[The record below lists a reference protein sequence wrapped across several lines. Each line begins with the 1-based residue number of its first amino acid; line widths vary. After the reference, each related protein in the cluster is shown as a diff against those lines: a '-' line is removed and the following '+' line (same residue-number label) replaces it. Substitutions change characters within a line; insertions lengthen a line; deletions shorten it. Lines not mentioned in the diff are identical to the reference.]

1 MFSRASTFRTKL
13 PNLAAKQQEQAVI
26 AIMVLMFC
34 TIFVVIGYSYFTSKQ
49 EGDSC
54 SGKDDNAEYEY
65 NDKRQC
71 KFVKCVD
78 GYAQDSDG
86 VCVVDQSGED
96 CVGSDQNAVYETDIL
111 GECEFVSCESGYE
124 LGVGGT
130 CVTTSAPPSP
140 APAPAQQNC
149 VATPNAWGACSAT
162 CGGGTQT
169 RGYTITTAESGGGEC
184 PQRSQTDSQPCNTQA
199 CLPSGSQAGTGA
211 NITDSTAS
219 GTAGTN
225 ISTPSGT
232 IDSGLY
238 YMYNT
243 NNNSACWIHPND
255 KTEVKCTPNTASEY
269 LQQFKFEYTG
279 DGNNYLISKP
289 GDTQGYC
296 GKASFDCDSSE
307 TAANKYEILKSGDNY
322 TIKNVDISK
331 YCYRSGY
338 NNLMICDLDGTSDK
352 TSYKLE
358 LTAPI
363 EDAVSTATPTP
374 FEDRSKSDL
383 PSGVSGYV
391 DALVELSPIVAGE
404 SMGKCLGQ
412 TQSINSLGGY
422 YCGKLTGD
430 DANDNKN
437 YAKGIYP
444 TQEINYTTN
453 ASYRKSVAGHW
464 VAKQNGVDCSDLID
478 YSENVGATCYQFD
491 DEIVQIKKASKS
503 KFNNVS
509 KAKNCPVLYYK
520 TVVPNEC

>member
-1 MFSRASTFRTKL
+1 MIIIIIFLFLVCLCVMFSASVAFASKIPVPFIREKLLKLRERLPPRLLAFLPRDDNDDPDPTFTGAQTGGSSAST
-13 PNLAAKQQEQAVI
+13 P
-26 AIMVLMFC
+26 
-34 TIFVVIGYSYFTSKQ
+34 SS
-49 EGDSC
+49 
-54 SGKDDNAEYEY
+54 
-65 NDKRQC
+65 
-71 KFVKCVD
+71 
-78 GYAQDSDG
+78 SDP
-86 VCVVDQSGED
+86 
-96 CVGSDQNAVYETDIL
+96 T
-111 GECEFVSCESGYE
+111 
-124 LGVGGT
+124 
-130 CVTTSAPPSP
+130 P
-140 APAPAQQNC
+140 APQNC

-169 RGYTITTAESGGGEC
+169 RGYTITTAESGGGTC

-199 CLPSGSQAGTGA
+199 CTPSGSQAGTGA
-211 NITDSTAS
+211 NISDSTGS

-225 ISTPSGT
+225 ISTPSGS

-238 YMYNT
+238 YMYNILGD
-243 NNNSACWIHPND
+243 SACWRNPGD
-255 KTEVKCTPNTASEY
+255 KTDVRCYSDTPSEY

-279 DGNNYLISKP
+279 DGNNYLISAS
-289 GDTQGYC
+289 GDTEGYC
-296 GKASFDCDSSE
+296 GKASFDCDSVK
-307 TAANKYEILKSGDNY
+307 TAASEYEILKSGSNY
-322 TIKNVDISK
+322 TIKDVGTSK
-331 YCYRSGY
+331 YCILSGY
-338 NNLMICDLDGTSDK
+338 NNLIACDQNTTGDRTSF
-352 TSYKLE
+352 KLE

-363 EDAVSTATPTP
+363 EEDVTISAATP

-391 DALVELSPIVAGE
+391 DALEELSPIVAGE

-464 VAKQNGVDCSDLID
+464 VAKQNGVDCSDLIN
-478 YSENVGATCYQFD
+478 YSDNVGATCYQFD
-491 DEIVQIKKASKS
+491 DEIVKIKKASKS
-503 KFNNVS
+503 KFDTVS

-520 TVVPNEC
+520 TVAPNEC

>member
-1 MFSRASTFRTKL
+1 L

-34 TIFVVIGYSYFTSKQ
+34 TIFVVIGYSYFTGKQ

-140 APAPAQQNC
+140 SPSPSPQNC

-169 RGYTITTAESGGGEC
+169 RGYTITTSESGGGTC
-184 PQRSQTDSQPCNTQA
+184 PERSQTDSQDCNTQD
-199 CLPSGSQAGTGA
+199 CPPSGSQVGTGA
-211 NITDSTAS
+211 NISDSTGS
-219 GTAGTN
+219 DTADTN

-243 NNNSACWIHPND
+243 NNNSACWRNPSD
-255 KTEVKCTPNTASEY
+255 KTDVRCVPDTPGEY

-279 DGNNYLISKP
+279 DGNNYFISAS

-296 GKASFDCDSSE
+296 GKSSFDCDSDKNGA
-307 TAANKYEILKSGDNY
+307 TKYEILESGSNY

-331 YCYRSGY
+331 YCYQSGN
-338 NNLMICDLDGTSDK
+338 NNLMVCDLDGTSDK
-352 TSYKLE
+352 TSFKLE

-363 EDAVSTATPTP
+363 EEDVTFPAATP
-374 FEDRSKSDL
+374 FEDRAKNEL
-383 PSGVSGYV
+383 PSGISGYV
-391 DALVELSPIVAGE
+391 DALEELSPIVAGE
-404 SMGKCLGQ
+404 NMGKCLGQ
-412 TQSINSLGGY
+412 TQSINSSGGY

-430 DANDNKN
+430 DANNNKN

-444 TQEINYTTN
+444 TQETNYTSN
-453 ASYRKSVAGHW
+453 ASFRKSVAGHW
-464 VAKQNGVDCSDLID
+464 VAKQNNVDCSDEID
-478 YSENVGATCYQFD
+478 YSEAVGATCYLFD
-491 DEIVQIKKASKS
+491 DEIVKIRKASKN
-503 KFNNVS
+503 KFNTVS

-520 TVVPNEC
+520 TVAANEC